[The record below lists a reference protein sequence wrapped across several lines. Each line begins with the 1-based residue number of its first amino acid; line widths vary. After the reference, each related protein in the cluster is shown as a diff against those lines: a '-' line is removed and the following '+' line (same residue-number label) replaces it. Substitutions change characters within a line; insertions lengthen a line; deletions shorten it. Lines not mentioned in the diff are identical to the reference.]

1 LAPVE
6 VLSRPGHGDGWA
18 SPHGPVWIALDDPDP
33 EELERI
39 GRELG
44 LNQLAISDSVSFG
57 QLPKIEDYP
66 DSALV
71 VFMGCTAVEEHG
83 GELPALVEVHFHV
96 TKQAIVSVQ
105 RQPLPALAAALE
117 RINLDDVNGPEDALY
132 RALEALAGSFSP
144 PLAALDGEVDQIEN
158 RVLKDPDS
166 STRRRLLDMK
176 HSLVALRQSLD
187 RQRNVLAGHR
197 DLLERIP
204 GFHSEEAHDVL
215 RDLYERIAL
224 VSYQVETI
232 RELIS
237 NALDLYVSVSSQKL
251 NETMKILTVVAT
263 FFLPLT
269 FLVGF
274 FGQNFKWMTDRIQD
288 FGSFLVFGVGIS
300 VLFVAVL
307 FAVFRR
313 AGFIDGGGAGRA
325 GKRTRKR

>member
-1 LAPVE
+1 ME
-6 VLSRPGHGDGWA
+6 VLAGTGTLPDGTA
-18 SPHGPVWIALDDPDP
+18 AEGPVWIALDDPGP
-33 EELERI
+33 ETLERV

-44 LNQLAISDSVSFG
+44 LHPLAIQDSVDFG

-71 VFMGCTAVEEHG
+71 VFMGCTSRESDG
-83 GELPALVEVHFHV
+83 GELPAPVEVHFHV
-96 TKQAIVSVQ
+96 TRKAIVSVQ
-105 RQPLPALAAALE
+105 RQPVPALAAALE
-117 RINLDDVNGPEDALY
+117 RIGLDDVRESEDALY
-132 RALEALAGSFSP
+132 RALEALAGSYSP
-144 PLAALDGEVDQIEN
+144 PLAALDGEVDAIEN
-158 RVLKDPDS
+158 RILKAPDA
-166 STRRRLLDMK
+166 TARRRLLDMK

-204 GFHSEEAHDVL
+204 GFHSEAAHDVL

-274 FGQNFKWMTDRIQD
+274 FGQNFKWMTDRIQGL
-288 FGSFLVFGVGIS
+288 GSFVVLGLGVS

-307 FAVFRR
+307 FMVFRR
-313 AGFIDGGGAGRA
+313 AGFIGRA
-325 GKRTRKR
+325 GQGNPTPGR

>member
-1 LAPVE
+1 VQVVAGPQSAVPE
-6 VLSRPGHGDGWA
+6 ATGGA
-18 SPHGPVWIALDDPDP
+18 PVWIALEDPDP
-33 EELERI
+33 ETLEEI

-44 LNQLAISDSVSFG
+44 LHPLAVQDSIDFG
-57 QLPKIEDYP
+57 QIPKIEDYP

-71 VFMGCTAVEEHG
+71 VFMGCTARMENG
-83 GELPALVEVHFHV
+83 SELPALIEVHFHV
-96 TKQAIVSVQ
+96 TREAIVSVQ
-105 RQPLPALAAALE
+105 REPLGALASALE
-117 RINLDDVNGPEDALY
+117 RINLDDVNGSEDALY
-132 RALEALAGSFSP
+132 RALEALAGSYSP
-144 PLAALDGEVDQIEN
+144 PLAALDGEVDVIEN
-158 RVLKDPDS
+158 RILKEPDS
-166 STRRRLLDMK
+166 AVRRRLLDMK

-187 RQRNVLAGHR
+187 RQRSVLAGHR

-288 FGSFLVFGVGIS
+288 FGSFLVFGIGIS

-313 AGFIDGGGAGRA
+313 AGFIEGSGANRD
-325 GKRTRKR
+325 GKRTRNR

>member
-1 LAPVE
+1 MEVVAGSDNHVPATPAP
-6 VLSRPGHGDGWA
+6 
-18 SPHGPVWIALDDPDP
+18 GPVWVALDDPSP
-33 EELERI
+33 GELERI
-39 GRELG
+39 GEELG
-44 LNQLAISDSVSFG
+44 IHPLAIQDSVEFG
-57 QLPKIEDYP
+57 LLPKIEDYP

-71 VFMGCTAVEEHG
+71 VFMGCTFREDNG
-83 GELPALVEVHFHV
+83 TQLPSLVEVHFHV
-96 TKQAIVSVQ
+96 TREAIVSVQ
-105 RQPLPALAAALE
+105 RQPLPALAAALD
-117 RINLDDVNGPEDALY
+117 RIGLDDVSGSEDALY
-132 RALEALAGSFSP
+132 RALEALAGSFVP
-144 PLAALDGEVDQIEN
+144 PLAALDEEVDAIEN
-158 RVLKDPDS
+158 RILKEPDS
-166 STRRRLLDMK
+166 KVRRRLLDMK

-224 VSYQVETI
+224 VSYQVETL

-274 FGQNFKWMTDRIQD
+274 FGQNFKWMTDRIQGL
-288 FGSFLVFGVGIS
+288 GSFLVFGLGIS
-300 VLFVAVL
+300 VLFVVAL
-307 FAVFRR
+307 FLVFRR
-313 AGFIDGGGAGRA
+313 AGFIEGARSGSRGTDA
-325 GKRTRKR
+325 

>member
-1 LAPVE
+1 ME
-6 VLSRPGHGDGWA
+6 VLAGPDAHVPAEPGA
-18 SPHGPVWIALDDPDP
+18 GPVWIALDDPTA
-33 EELERI
+33 EELQR
-39 GRELG
+39 LG
-44 LNQLAISDSVSFG
+44 HELAIHPLAIQDSVEFG
-57 QLPKIEDYP
+57 LLPKIEDYP

-71 VFMGCTAVEEHG
+71 VFMGCTTREDN
-83 GELPALVEVHFHV
+83 GEQLPSLVEVHFHV
-96 TKQAIVSVQ
+96 TREAIVSVQ

-132 RALEALAGSFSP
+132 RALEALAGSFTA
-144 PLAALDGEVDQIEN
+144 PLAELDAEVDAIEN
-158 RVLKDPDS
+158 RILKEPDS
-166 STRRRLLDMK
+166 KVRRRLLDMK

-224 VSYQVETI
+224 VSYQVETL

-274 FGQNFKWMTDRIQD
+274 FGQNFKWMTDRIQGL
-288 FGSFLVFGVGIS
+288 GSFLVFGLGIS
-300 VLFVAVL
+300 VLFVVVL
-307 FAVFRR
+307 FLVFRR
-313 AGFIDGGGAGRA
+313 AGFIEGGRSGSQGN
-325 GKRTRKR
+325 RTHNR

>member
-1 LAPVE
+1 MVNLEAGVPPDE
-6 VLSRPGHGDGWA
+6 HA
-18 SPHGPVWIALDDPDP
+18 GPVWIALDNPDP
-33 EELERI
+33 AEMNRI
-39 GRELG
+39 GAEYG
-44 LNQLAISDSVSFG
+44 IHPLAIEDSIAFG

-71 VFMGCTAVEEHG
+71 VFMGCTTRKADG
-83 GELPALVEVHFHV
+83 GDLPELVEVHFHV
-96 TKQAIVSVQ
+96 TRRAIISVQ
-105 RQPLPALAAALE
+105 RQPLDSFSDALA
-117 RINLDDVNGPEDALY
+117 RINLDDVIGPEDALY
-132 RALEALAGSFSP
+132 RALEALAGSYSP
-144 PLAALDGEVDQIEN
+144 PLAGLDGEVDLIEN
-158 RVLKDPDS
+158 RILKEPDS
-166 STRRRLLDMK
+166 SVRRRLLAMK

-204 GFHSEEAHDVL
+204 GFHSEEAHNVL

-224 VSYQVETI
+224 VSYQVETL

-274 FGQNFKWMTDRIQD
+274 FGQNFRWMTDRIQGL
-288 FGSFLVFGVGIS
+288 GSFLVFGLGIS
-300 VLFVAVL
+300 VLFVVAL
-307 FAVFRR
+307 FLVFRR
-313 AGFIDGGGAGRA
+313 AGFIEGTRSGSR
-325 GKRTRKR
+325 RTDA

>member
-1 LAPVE
+1 MTPVE
-6 VLSRPGHGDGWA
+6 VLSAPAPVAGRTPGQ
-18 SPHGPVWIALDDPDP
+18 GPVWIALEDPSQ

-44 LNQLAISDSVSFG
+44 LHPLAVNDSVRFG

-71 VFMGCTAVEEHG
+71 VFMGCGTEAEHG
-83 GELPALVEVHFHV
+83 DDLPALVEVHFHV
-96 TKQAIVSVQ
+96 TREAIVSVQ

-117 RINLDDVNGPEDALY
+117 RINLDDVIGSEDALY
-132 RALEALAGSFSP
+132 RALEALVGSFSP

-158 RVLKDPDS
+158 RILKGPDS

-224 VSYQVETI
+224 VSYQVETM

-288 FGSFLVFGVGIS
+288 FGSFLVFGLGIS

-313 AGFIDGGGAGRA
+313 AGFIEGGRA
-325 GKRTRKR
+325 NRDGKRTRKR